1 MVVLWVS
8 RPHLSMDNSLRC
20 PWGLHLAPRRRR
32 RVTATAAVL
41 ERPWPSALSGHGH
54 GSPTMPGAQFG
65 HGSFGCTFLVGWLWQ
80 SYGRRRRPRSP
91 RSTLFAAPAASAT
104 GSRVS
109 GLDEGARDGRASVL
123 WSPLTLRRRL
133 RPSAEEGEANTM
145 AVGDADDICAKY
157 LDGLSWKTVKK
168 AARALSPVI
177 EKIQNSVKLK
187 HFSLA
192 DIEPLCPGKVV
203 RDSFLPHNSSS
214 TRRRR
219 RQIVVGD
226 GAGAA
231 PTNPDPNSRQTRAK
245 TGPVGPRW
253 RPENPL
259 LGSAP
264 AGQSKYRHVP

>member
-1 MVVLWVS
+1 MSLSDVKLPVVE
-8 RPHLSMDNSLRC
+8 M
-20 PWGLHLAPRRRR
+20 RRRR
-32 RVTATAAVL
+32 TYAGTPRAGLENAGGACDSTSARLPLPLFPKKPENTRPRRVGPLAPGGS
-41 ERPWPSALSGHGH
+41 ER
-54 GSPTMPGAQFG
+54 
-65 HGSFGCTFLVGWLWQ
+65 V
-80 SYGRRRRPRSP
+80 RRRRPRSP

-231 PTNPDPNSRQTRAK
+231 PTNSDPNSRQTRAK
-245 TGPVGPRW
+245 TDPVGPRW